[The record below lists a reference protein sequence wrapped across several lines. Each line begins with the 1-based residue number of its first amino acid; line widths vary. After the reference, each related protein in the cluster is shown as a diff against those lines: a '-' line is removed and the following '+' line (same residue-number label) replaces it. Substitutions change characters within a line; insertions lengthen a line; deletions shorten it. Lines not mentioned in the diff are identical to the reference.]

1 MKVLRTKQFA
11 SIPASEVNKMVKE
24 ALAQGKLRRSQVP
37 AYLATKEEL
46 PIGYSTRLKRMVA
59 EAKKKA

>member
-11 SIPASEVNKMVKE
+11 SVPASEVKMVKE

-37 AYLATKEEL
+37 AYLAAKEGL